1 MLSKQDKQIWGA
13 QVRIRVIMKKMERK
27 CPTIWIHSGI
37 YIPCKASRMKTLNL
51 QFDFLA
57 LTWRLDWITGKGNFF
72 GYEIK
77 ATATMVN
84 YEAGPIVVH
93 LAAGISSG
101 TKIEDGTIE
110 SRFLGC
116 GTKIGK
122 RIGLSIFDSELSIE
136 TLALFGKSWHWG
148 TRK

>member
-1 MLSKQDKQIWGA
+1 MIRPDVIYLCAYRFYNRCCINTPTTHQHDQDSLVLNRFFG
-13 QVRIRVIMKKMERK
+13 VDMKAGMDLK
-27 CPTIWIHSGI
+27 C
-37 YIPCKASRMKTLNL
+37 
-51 QFDFLA
+51 
-57 LTWRLDWITGKGNFF
+57 ITGKGKFF

-101 TKIEDGTIE
+101 TKIEGGTIE